1 MPTSKQGRLPPGSNP
16 ASAAV
21 SRSVIFKLIF
31 FTLAMFIVPIAT
43 YYYTVDGVFNGKECG
58 CYLCHFLYKQRAE
71 RTMLGNGTFAAGAA
85 AGMANLVAICYI
97 VAAVLEDKEKDKQ
110 E

>member
-1 MPTSKQGRLPPGSNP
+1 MPTSKQGRLPSGSNP

-21 SRSVIFKLIF
+21 SRSVVFKLIF

-43 YYYTVDGVFNGKECG
+43 YYYTVDGVFD
-58 CYLCHFLYKQRAE
+58 
-71 RTMLGNGTFAAGAA
+71 GNGTFAAGAA

-97 VAAVLEDKEKDKQ
+97 IAAVLEDKDKDKDKQ